1 MTEDQIE
8 LLLKARQSAA
18 AAQVLLDNNY
28 PDYYKILE
36 IRESIMILQTENK
49 YYTPEEYLTLEEKA
63 TEKHEYRDG
72 EIVLMPGG
80 TTNHNQI
87 ALNFCRKFPLTI
99 KEQDYYIYINDVRLW
114 IPQYRVFTYPD
125 VMVIKGKPIYEGS
138 SKTNVTNPLII
149 VEVLSQSTRDYD
161 RTDKFEFYRSI
172 PEFKEYILIDQ
183 DRFYATQYFKQGDG
197 KWIFNDYKGAESVL
211 KLASDEFE
219 ISFQDLYARV
229 DFELDEN

>member
-114 IPQYRVFTYPD
+114 IPQYCVFTYPD

-183 DRFYATQYFKQGDG
+183 DRFYVTQYFKQGDG

-219 ISFQDLYARV
+219 ISFQDLYERV
-229 DFELDEN
+229 DFELDEG